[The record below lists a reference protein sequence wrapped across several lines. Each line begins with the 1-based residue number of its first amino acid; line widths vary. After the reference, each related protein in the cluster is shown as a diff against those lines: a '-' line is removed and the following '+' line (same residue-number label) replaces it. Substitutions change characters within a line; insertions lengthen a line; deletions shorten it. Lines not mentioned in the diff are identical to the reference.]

1 MFRAVSSL
9 ADAQIFASPDR
20 NGPNARLARRPFTPA
35 YEDLE
40 WAGDDGLARNCF
52 KTLPAG
58 PRSRYLPNLHMPEQ
72 AELQFPR
79 YFACNERSFILTP
92 L

>member
-1 MFRAVSSL
+1 MKPERICTMFRAVSSL

-20 NGPNARLARRPFTPA
+20 NGPNARIARRPFTPA

-40 WAGDDGLARNCF
+40 WAGDDGLAQNCF
-52 KTLPAG
+52 KTLYMPA
-58 PRSRYLPNLHMPEQ
+58 PAYP
-72 AELQFPR
+72 QFPR